1 MTTNPG
7 NIFTPRQRHA
17 LLIVVLVLLSA
28 LVLFGLAGYVSAFLG
43 AGILYVTLRPWH
55 RALAHGRGWNR

>member
-1 MTTNPG
+1 MACPAITTDSD
-7 NIFTPRQRHA
+7 NIFTPRQRHV

-43 AGILYVTLRPWH
+43 AGILYVTLRP
-55 RALAHGRGWNR
+55 